1 MYKVSRTMFG
11 ANFGGGRDEC
21 DAKKTLHTQKSL
33 DSQLTL
39 FANTL
44 MTLIEVLQIL
54 IHETF
59 Q

>member
-1 MYKVSRTMFG
+1 MFG

>member
-1 MYKVSRTMFG
+1 MRCQEN
-11 ANFGGGRDEC
+11 ANF
-21 DAKKTLHTQKSL
+21 LHTQKSL

-44 MTLIEVLQIL
+44 TTLIEVLQIL